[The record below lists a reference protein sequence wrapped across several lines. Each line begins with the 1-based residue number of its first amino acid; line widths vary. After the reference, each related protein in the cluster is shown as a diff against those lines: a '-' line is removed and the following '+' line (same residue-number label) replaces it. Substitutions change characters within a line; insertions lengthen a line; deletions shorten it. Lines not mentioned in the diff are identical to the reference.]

1 MRVVPSKDI
10 ASGVAQTPVT
20 VLVAG
25 LALFPLFIHL
35 LGLLLVQA
43 VSLLRDLGW
52 DGLSALRFEANGLQ
66 SASLSAPFGR
76 AILPL
81 SWSHLRH
88 GEWWRLAS
96 FPISSPGVLPSVLSA
111 IGLWILGRCAEPILG
126 SFRLLLILIASNT
139 AAGIAHC
146 AASALGLI
154 SSESVLLHGMAPTAF
169 SLLGAYGSVIPDWPV
184 GAATRWRIP
193 GLRARHV
200 PRLAIACALV
210 LWISGAYTE
219 SGPLAM
225 ACATLVGWSLTRA
238 IGFGELKRN
247 VEIWRLPRT
256 DWERIQAMSWA
267 EFVTKE
273 LDPVLDKIARSGLE
287 SLTKAER
294 RVLKAGQWRLRQGG
308 PDP

>member
-10 ASGVAQTPVT
+10 ASGVAQTPIT
-20 VLVAG
+20 VLMTG
-25 LALFPLFIHL
+25 LALFPLFLHL
-35 LGLLLVQA
+35 LGRLLVHGL
-43 VSLLRDLGW
+43 SLLHDLGW
-52 DGLSALRFEANGLQ
+52 DGLSALGFEANGLP
-66 SASLSAPFGR
+66 STELSQPWGR
-76 AILPL
+76 DVLPL
-81 SWSHLRH
+81 SWSHLRQ

-96 FPISSPGVLPSVLSA
+96 FPISSPGIFPSALSA
-111 IGLWILGRCAEPILG
+111 IGLWILGRCAEPIVG
-126 SFRLLLILIASNT
+126 SFRLLMILLASNT
-139 AAGIAHC
+139 LAGVAHC
-146 AASALGLI
+146 AASALGLMT
-154 SSESVLLHGMAPTAF
+154 SESVLLHGMAPTAF

-193 GLRARHV
+193 RLRARHV
-200 PRLAIACALV
+200 PRLAIAGALV
-210 LWISGAYTE
+210 LWICGAYTE

-238 IGFGELKRN
+238 IGFGELKQN
-247 VEIWRLPRT
+247 AEIWRLPRT
-256 DWERIQAMSWA
+256 DWERIQAMSWS